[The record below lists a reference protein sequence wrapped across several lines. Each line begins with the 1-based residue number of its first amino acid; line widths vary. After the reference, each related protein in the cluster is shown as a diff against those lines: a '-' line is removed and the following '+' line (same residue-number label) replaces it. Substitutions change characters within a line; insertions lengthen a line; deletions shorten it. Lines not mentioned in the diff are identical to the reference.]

1 MANPYKLYL
10 KRVYY
15 IQMNGEKCLRKFI
28 LTNETF
34 NYNGCYKTGHAIT
47 RNITIA
53 GIGEIEYNA
62 DEYAS
67 PQLMSCKFYND
78 IDGSSIERY
87 NYPNNHKQD
96 MYVHA
101 CMRFSILNNLE
112 NDPYWGVP
120 IFYKWDGIKPVKV
133 EAYDKDYP
141 LIEGQTYSLIIP
153 TIDKEALRKKGIYTS
168 AQECESDNVVEV
180 IDFSF

>member
-1 MANPYKLYL
+1 MANPYKLEL

-15 IQMNGEKCLRKFI
+15 VQMNGEKCVRKFI

-34 NYNGCYKTGHAIT
+34 TYGGCTPNYNAIT

-62 DEYAS
+62 NEHDS
-67 PQLMSCKFYND
+67 PELSSCKFYND

-96 MYVHA
+96 MNVHA

-112 NDPYWGVP
+112 YDSYWGLP
-120 IFYKWDGIKPVKV
+120 IFYKWDGIKAVKV

-141 LIEGQTYSLIIP
+141 LIEGQVYSLIAS
-153 TIDKEALRKKGIYTS
+153 IDKGVLRKKGIYTS
-168 AQECESDNVVEV
+168 AQECESDNVVEI